1 MKDRPPPAP
10 PGSAGPFPEILC
22 VLGADGV
29 CRRLLRVRP
38 HEPEEL
44 VRGAAGRPVGDV
56 LPPPAGKTL
65 GALLQEC
72 LASGASARDGWEE
85 PGPFGWRRYE
95 AIVAPDGSGTFL
107 AVVRDVTEA
116 RREGEVSSR
125 LHEFDRTLLGGAPPE
140 TALGALCDA
149 VARSLR
155 LPEVWVELDASN
167 GKAARRVGTEPCPE
181 RHADAAVHLAPLVAD
196 GEYLGN
202 LAVWFGTGRL
212 HFEASGWIDRLANEI
227 ASSLVLARKGR
238 RAVQEEDAAGIA
250 GGFATR
256 PALDGDLLRA
266 VDRARRGYPSTLL
279 LVDLDNFKSVNDA
292 IGHVTG
298 DLVLEELAGLLR
310 DGVRP
315 GDEVARIGGDEFVV
329 LLEGIPVETGRLTAE
344 RLRHTVDEHRFSIDG
359 RTFDL
364 GISIGAVPVDG
375 RLEPIA
381 ILAAGESALHSAK
394 ESGRNRVVV
403 ADTDASRPSALSQ
416 ASTWASRIKEA
427 LREDRLVL
435 CYQPVVRLVDGVTE
449 HFEALVRMTDP
460 ASQELI
466 LPGAFLPAAQ
476 QFGLMPQIDSRVVDR
491 VLDVLRVRP
500 DAQVFVNLSGAS
512 VGHETFLGEMEER
525 IRTSGIR
532 PGQLCFEITET
543 TAVRELDAA
552 RMWMR
557 RLMDIGCR
565 FALDDFGIGFSS
577 FSYLQ
582 SLPADFVKIDGSF
595 TRGLAGS
602 AANRALVTA
611 IDTVAHTLGK
621 QTIGEAVESL
631 EDAELLC
638 GLGVEYGQG
647 WALGRPDLRLP
658 EPPAGRELVSVSR

>member
-1 MKDRPPPAP
+1 
-10 PGSAGPFPEILC
+10 
-22 VLGADGV
+22 V
-29 CRRLLRVRP
+29 
-38 HEPEEL
+38 
-44 VRGAAGRPVGDV
+44 
-56 LPPPAGKTL
+56 
-65 GALLQEC
+65 
-72 LASGASARDGWEE
+72 RDGWEE
-85 PGPFGWRRYE
+85 SGPFGWRQYE
-95 AIVAPDGSGTFL
+95 ASVAPDGAGTFL

-125 LHEFDRTLLGGAPPE
+125 LHEFDRSLLGGAPPE

-155 LPEVWVELDASN
+155 LSGVWVELEASN
-167 GKAARRVGTEPCPE
+167 GKAGRRVGTEPGPE
-181 RHADAAVHLAPLVAD
+181 RAARSLVHLAPLVAD
-196 GEYLGN
+196 GENLGN
-202 LAVWFGTGRL
+202 LAVWFGTGRF
-212 HFEASGWIDRLANEI
+212 HFEASGWIDRLANEV
-227 ASSLVLARKGR
+227 AHSLLLARKGR
-238 RAVQEEDAAGIA
+238 RAVREENGAGRA
-250 GGFATR
+250 GGFATLPGTLGDSR
-256 PALDGDLLRA
+256 ARLATRAALDGDLLRA

-279 LVDLDNFKSVNDA
+279 LADLDNFESVNDA
-292 IGHVTG
+292 IGHVAG
-298 DLVLEELAGLLR
+298 DIVLEELAGLLR

-315 GDEVARIGGDEFVV
+315 DDEFARIGGGEFVI

-344 RLRHTVDEHRFSIDG
+344 RLRRTVDEHRFSALG

-381 ILAAGESALHSAK
+381 LLAAGESALRSAK

-403 ADTDASRPSALSQ
+403 ADTNASRPSALSQ
-416 ASTWASRIKEA
+416 TSAWASRIKDA
-427 LREDRLVL
+427 LREDRLVP
-435 CYQPVVRLVDGVTE
+435 CFQPVVRLADGVTE

-460 ASQELI
+460 ASHELI
-466 LPGAFLPAAQ
+466 LPGTFLPAAQ

-491 VLDVLRVRP
+491 VLDVLRGRP

-512 VGHETFLGEMEER
+512 FGHETFLGEMEER
-525 IRTSGIR
+525 ISTSGIR
-532 PGQLCFEITET
+532 RGQLCFEITET

-602 AANRALVTA
+602 AANRALVKA

-621 QTIGEAVESL
+621 QTIAEAVESR

-647 WALGRPDLRLP
+647 WALGRPDLHLP
-658 EPPAGRELVSVSR
+658 EPAAGRDPVAVSR